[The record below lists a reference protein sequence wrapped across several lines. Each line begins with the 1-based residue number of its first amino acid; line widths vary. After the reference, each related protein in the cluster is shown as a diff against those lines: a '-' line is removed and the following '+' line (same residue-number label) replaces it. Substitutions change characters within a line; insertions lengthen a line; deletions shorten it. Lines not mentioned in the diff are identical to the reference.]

1 MTAAA
6 LRRGIV
12 QPLAYRAE
20 EAATA
25 LGVSE
30 DYFRERI
37 APELRRFRDRRLA
50 LWPVSELARW
60 LDENT
65 ALPLDGEG

>member
-1 MTAAA
+1 MTAAED
-6 LRRGIV
+6 RRAIV
-12 QPLAYRAE
+12 QPLAYRAK

-30 DYFRERI
+30 DYFRQRI
-37 APELRRFRDRRLA
+37 APELRRYRDRRLA

-60 LDENT
+60 LDENV
-65 ALPLDGEG
+65 ALPLDGDG